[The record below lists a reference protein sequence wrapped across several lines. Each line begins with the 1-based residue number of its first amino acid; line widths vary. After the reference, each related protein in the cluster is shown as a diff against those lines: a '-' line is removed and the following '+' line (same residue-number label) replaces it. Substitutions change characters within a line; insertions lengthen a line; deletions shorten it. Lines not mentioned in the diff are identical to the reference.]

1 MRGIKIKFATATSLA
16 NNLTTVYRWGLL
28 ISLILLGVTFM
39 ISLVVSAFS
48 AVLYFRTNEQ
58 KLSILRLLGFKV
70 IDRYSMAIILLLSL
84 YAVQIGVALFWDRS
98 IGALLVG
105 VLLAGVDLLVTLVIF
120 ISQENRNIVQVL
132 KGG

>member
-16 NNLTTVYRWGLL
+16 NSLTTIYHWGLL
-28 ISLILLGVTFM
+28 ISLILLGVTFT

-58 KLSILRLLGFKV
+58 KLSIFRLLGFKV
-70 IDRYSMAIILLLSL
+70 IDRYGMAITLLLSL
-84 YAVQIGVALFWDRS
+84 YAVQIGVALFWGRS

-105 VLLAGVDLLVTLVIF
+105 VLLAGVDLLVTLAIF
-120 ISQENRNIVQVL
+120 IRQENRNIVQVL